1 MTSHK
6 ISERLQDS
14 GEFKSRQHANI
25 ATVFPKTSLD
35 NHDNWRKGPF
45 PGAEIKLYRHP
56 FFILIFL

>member
-45 PGAEIKLYRHP
+45 AGAEIK
-56 FFILIFL
+56 